1 MVRFG
6 EKLGCGCVSA
16 GVCAGRGGIREATRV
31 EMGETVPSGQLHM
44 VPAWFAE
51 SDFQRDTLEAPH
63 PAPPTTS
70 VTKALTQN
78 HEGKTVAC
86 HCHGLSLGF
95 YSPLGAL
102 SKELPEKSTST
113 AVVWFYSHTWL

>member
-1 MVRFG
+1 M
-6 EKLGCGCVSA
+6 
-16 GVCAGRGGIREATRV
+16 GVCLQECVQAAGGIREATRV

-102 SKELPEKSTST
+102 SKELPEKSMST